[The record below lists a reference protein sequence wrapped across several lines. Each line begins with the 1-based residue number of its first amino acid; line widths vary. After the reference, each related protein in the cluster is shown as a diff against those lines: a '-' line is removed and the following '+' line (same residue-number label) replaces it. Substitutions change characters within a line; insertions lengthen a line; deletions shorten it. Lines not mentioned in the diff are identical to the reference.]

1 MRRKSDNKKTTFH
14 TTPIYYVNDVPHPG
28 HAYTTVAADALARA
42 RRLRGHEVFFLTG
55 TDEHGQNIERI
66 AREKGMDT
74 QAYCDMIAARF
85 KQLWDELDITY
96 DRFIR
101 TTDEIHVKGVLA
113 LWSKLR
119 EAETPQGPA
128 VYRDTYAGWYCP
140 RCEAFKDE
148 DELKEPGHLC
158 PDHERPCEWTE
169 EENFFF
175 RLSAYAPWLED
186 EIRSERLLIEP
197 PGRRNEVLA
206 VIRQGLKDFSISRA
220 RVKWGIPVPEEP
232 SHVFYVWMDALAN
245 YITALGSAERAPEYV
260 KFWENA
266 DERLHFVGKEIIRFH
281 CLYWPAMLHAAGV
294 PAPTRVFAH
303 GWLTRDGR
311 KLSKTTG
318 NTIDPDALI
327 AQYGVDA
334 FRYFFLR
341 EGSFGQDWDYTDGAM
356 VKRYN
361 SDLAN
366 DLGNLVSRALTMVAR
381 YAEGKVP
388 IRPASLDAG
397 DQGLEVRFQSDKI
410 DYEDSGPALLESVFA
425 RYEALD
431 YAGALALIWG
441 WVGQL
446 NQRIVAEAP
455 WEAAKDPERRTELHA
470 FLYRL
475 LEAIRLIAV
484 LAWPVIPR
492 ASRRI
497 FVMLGL
503 PDADPTGEALRW
515 GVLAPGHPLGEIQP
529 LFPRID
535 TTAGVAAAPA
545 AQPKEKTVSEPTKA
559 TEGPSPETTQAASPA
574 APAIDIADFAKIEL
588 RAAQVLSA
596 EKIPG
601 ARKLLKLQ
609 VDLGDEKRQIVSG
622 IADAYA
628 PESLVG
634 KRIVLVSNLKPA
646 KLMGVDSNGMV
657 LAASIDGRA
666 VLCTFDA
673 DVPVGTKVK

>member
-1 MRRKSDNKKTTFH
+1 MSAEETPVAAAKKVCFQ

-55 TDEHGQNIERI
+55 TDEHGQNIERT
-66 AREKGMDT
+66 ARERGMDT

-85 KQLWDELDITY
+85 RQLWDKLDITY

-101 TTDEIHVKGVLA
+101 TTDLVHKRGVLA
-113 LWSKLR
+113 LWSRLK
-119 EAETPQGPA
+119 EAQTPQGPA
-128 VYRDTYAGWYCP
+128 VYRSTYSGFYCP

-158 PDHERPCEWTE
+158 AIHERPCEWTE

-175 RLSAYAPWLED
+175 RLSAYAPWLE
-186 EIRSERLLIEP
+186 EQIRSGRLDIQP
-197 PGRRNEVLA
+197 AGRRNEVLA
-206 VIRQGLKDFSISRA
+206 VIRQGLKDVSVSRA

-232 SHVFYVWMDALAN
+232 GHVFYVWMDALAN
-245 YITALGSAERAPEYV
+245 YITALGFADHAPEYV
-260 KFWENA
+260 KFWEQA

-281 CLYWPAMLHAAGV
+281 CVYWPAMLHAAGV
-294 PAPTRVFAH
+294 PVPTRVFAH
-303 GWLTRDGR
+303 GWLTRDGK

-327 AQYGVDA
+327 AQHGVDA

-341 EGSFGQDWDYTDGAM
+341 EGSFGQDWDYTDAAM

-366 DLGNLVSRALTMVAR
+366 DLGNLVSRAVTMAAR
-381 YAEGKVP
+381 YGEGRIP
-388 IRPASLDAG
+388 ARPMSLDG
-397 DQGLEVRFQSDKI
+397 VDKGLEVRFESDKL
-410 DYEDSGPALLESVFA
+410 DYEKSGAALLDSVFE

-431 YAGALALIWG
+431 YAGALGIIWG
-441 WVGQL
+441 WIGQL

-455 WEAAKDPERRTELHA
+455 WETAKDPSRRGELHA

-475 LEAIRLIAV
+475 LEAIRLLAV

-503 PDADPTGEALRW
+503 PDADPATDALRW
-515 GVLAPGHPLGEIQP
+515 GALQPGHALGEVQP

-535 TTAGVAAAPA
+535 TQT
-545 AQPKEKTVSEPTKA
+545 KEKTVSEPA
-559 TEGPSPETTQAASPA
+559 NPPSPPA
-574 APAIDIADFAKIEL
+574 APPSVEATPAATEAGGQIDIADFAKMEL
-588 RAAQVLSA
+588 RAARVLAA
-596 EKIPG
+596 EKIAG
-601 ARKLLKLQ
+601 SRKLLKLQ

-622 IADAYA
+622 IADAYV

-634 KRIVLVSNLKPA
+634 KTVVLVSNLKPA
-646 KLMGVDSNGMV
+646 KLMGVESNGMV
-657 LAASIDGRA
+657 LAASIDGKA